1 MEEKFAVQHLAMTL
15 RISRTLP
22 GDAQM
27 IPNSA
32 MSLPSLGARKRL
44 KEILA
49 REEEA
54 LINSHLLY
62 TLSSLES
69 LNDEEIPPLLITPSK
84 RNRPPMAGGRLGH
97 MHEDDLYER
106 LMGRSD
112 MIELE
117 SEAKLE
123 RQAMLEREAMLG
135 PEPLEHEEGIN
146 RENLQ
151 REMGTERRHVAT
163 ELESALPDQAQ
174 LRLPAAYSAATPSI
188 PAGNFLQNDGRYLKY
203 RYLAACACVA
213 VAAALFPISLFQVN
227 KYNYEISNS
236 VDVPSAPP
244 AVPCSAKPAPP
255 GVSPMSLSASEREI
269 AGKAAADA
277 AFEKAREVTTLDDE
291 GNGPS
296 AFGPLGL
303 VQWSWAKAGV
313 VVPCSREAQLQYPAV
328 EESDVRPGD
337 IVMLYQLDLAYAVP
351 TIYYGNGKVVAIIT
365 GVGVRIY
372 DLDKLRLW
380 LDVNISIHRPG

>member
-1 MEEKFAVQHLAMTL
+1 MTGEAANENEEEGGQDPPQPRLIEMILKRALGMSINELIDHLMFAAKRVTRHHQDAEDAA
-15 RISRTLP
+15 
-22 GDAQM
+22 GDALV
-27 IPNSA
+27 
-32 MSLPSLGARKRL
+32 SLSRWAVR
-44 KEILA
+44 
-49 REEEA
+49 
-54 LINSHLLY
+54 
-62 TLSSLES
+62 
-69 LNDEEIPPLLITPSK
+69 
-84 RNRPPMAGGRLGH
+84 GRG
-97 MHEDDLYER
+97 
-106 LMGRSD
+106 
-112 MIELE
+112 I
-117 SEAKLE
+117 
-123 RQAMLEREAMLG
+123 
-135 PEPLEHEEGIN
+135 GIN
-146 RENLQ
+146 DP
-151 REMGTERRHVAT
+151 MGYVYRVGTN
-163 ELESALPDQAQ
+163 
-174 LRLPAAYSAATPSI
+174 AAYRIVTQQSRAAAT
-188 PAGNFLQNDGRYLKY
+188 L
-203 RYLAACACVA
+203 
-213 VAAALFPISLFQVN
+213 
-227 KYNYEISNS
+227 
-236 VDVPSAPP
+236 
-244 AVPCSAKPAPP
+244 
-255 GVSPMSLSASEREI
+255 ASEREI